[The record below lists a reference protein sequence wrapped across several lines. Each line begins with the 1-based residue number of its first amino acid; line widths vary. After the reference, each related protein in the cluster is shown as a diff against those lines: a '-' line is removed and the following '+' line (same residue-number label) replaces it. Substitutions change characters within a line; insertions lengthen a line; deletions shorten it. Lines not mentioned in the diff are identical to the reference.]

1 MTISLLTQTPDNF
14 FKDSPL
20 IQCITNE
27 ITCESMANALLY
39 VNSKPIMADDIREF
53 PELVKQIDGLLLNL
67 GQFSVTR
74 EEQIR
79 QASKFAKQEG
89 KPTVIDCVG
98 VSVSPL
104 RKQLVMEILKDKPA
118 VVKGNTSELRH
129 LVDLASL
136 GRGVDGHESD
146 QEKEALVELGKALIE
161 LQQNYPETTFLA
173 TGKVDLIVV
182 EGTIL
187 LLENGVP
194 ELDQLTGTGDV
205 VGALIASLLAQGETV
220 QDSTVG
226 AVSYFNRCGERAKEK
241 CDEPLGLESFKYHL
255 YNELST
261 LYQGNDWWTLI
272 KGVRYEA

>member
-1 MTISLLTQTPDNF
+1 MTTALLTGTPSTF
-14 FKDSPL
+14 FKGSPL

-53 PELVKQIDGLLLNL
+53 PELFKQIDGVLLNL
-67 GQFSVTR
+67 GQFSVAR
-74 EEQIR
+74 EEQIS
-79 QASKFAKQEG
+79 QASHYAKEHG
-89 KPTVIDCVG
+89 KPTVIDSVG

-104 RKQLVMEILKDKPA
+104 RRKLVIELLKNEPE

-129 LVDLASL
+129 LVGLASL

-146 QEKEALVELGKALIE
+146 QEKEALLELGKALGQ
-161 LQQNYPETTFLA
+161 LQKKYPKTTFLA

-182 EGTIL
+182 EGSLI

-205 VGALIASLLAQGETV
+205 VGAIIASLLAQGETI

-241 CDEPLGLESFKYHL
+241 CEEPIGLESFKYHL

-261 LYQGNDWWTLI
+261 LYQRNDWWTSI
-272 KGVRYEA
+272 KGVRYES